1 VLQNR
6 TLAKRT
12 RPLRRGRFLA
22 VLLFGLAVQVPL
34 IVGLTR
40 AIGLVLPP
48 LLLAVA
54 ITGGFLGTVFGS
66 RRSLGSPS
74 RGRLYLVLWPFFIW
88 WTLSLLYTALSPLGW
103 LIRELAHLPVEA
115 VRDATLALAGLGTV
129 AALSGRPRVNR
140 QEIAIAGLPAAFDG
154 YRIAQI
160 SDLHCGPFASGA
172 RVDRWVAKV
181 NSLEADL
188 VAVTGDLIASGPA
201 FVPVVAASLGKLRGR
216 DGVYACMG
224 NHDYFTDG
232 EEMVRA
238 LERAGLDVL
247 RNRGVEIRRG
257 EELLY
262 VAGVDDTWTH
272 RNDVARALAER
283 PSGTPAVLLAHDP
296 ALFPEAAAHRVDL
309 TLSGHTHGGQIG
321 VPFLTRRFNLARLM
335 TEFTT
340 GLYRDGSSLLYVN
353 RGLGAT
359 GLPVRVAVPPEI
371 ALITLRRAESAATE
385 PVTVDDYR
393 RATASPA

>member
-1 VLQNR
+1 ML
-6 TLAKRT
+6 
-12 RPLRRGRFLA
+12 
-22 VLLFGLAVQVPL
+22 VLLLGLAVQVPL
-34 IVGLTR
+34 IVGLGR
-40 AIGLVLPP
+40 AVGLMLPP
-48 LLLAVA
+48 LVVAVA
-54 ITGGFLGTVFGS
+54 ITAGFLGTVFGN

-74 RGRLYLVLWPFFIW
+74 RAHLYLVLWPFFIW
-88 WTLSLLYTALSPLGW
+88 WTLALLFTVLTPLGW
-103 LIRELAHLPVEA
+103 LFHELGHLPASA
-115 VRDATLALAGLGTV
+115 VRDATLALAALGTV

-140 QEIAIAGLPAAFDG
+140 QEIAIPGLPAAFDG

-181 NSLEADL
+181 NDL
-188 VAVTGDLIASGPA
+188 DVDAVAVTGDLIASGPA

-238 LERAGLDVL
+238 LERAGLQVL

-257 EELLY
+257 EESLY

-296 ALFPEAAAHRVDL
+296 ALFPEAAAHRVEL

-321 VPFLTRRFNLARLM
+321 VPFLTKRFNLARLM

-340 GLYRDGSSLLYVN
+340 GIYRDGSSILYVN

-371 ALITLRRAESAATE
+371 ALITLRRSEAAATE
-385 PVTVDDYR
+385 AVPVGDYR

>member
-1 VLQNR
+1 
-6 TLAKRT
+6 
-12 RPLRRGRFLA
+12 
-22 VLLFGLAVQVPL
+22 
-34 IVGLTR
+34 
-40 AIGLVLPP
+40 
-48 LLLAVA
+48 
-54 ITGGFLGTVFGS
+54 
-66 RRSLGSPS
+66 
-74 RGRLYLVLWPFFIW
+74 
-88 WTLSLLYTALSPLGW
+88 
-103 LIRELAHLPVEA
+103 
-115 VRDATLALAGLGTV
+115 
-129 AALSGRPRVNR
+129 
-140 QEIAIAGLPAAFDG
+140 
-154 YRIAQI
+154 
-160 SDLHCGPFASGA
+160 
-172 RVDRWVAKV
+172 
-181 NSLEADL
+181 
-188 VAVTGDLIASGPA
+188 VTGDLIASGPA

-321 VPFLTRRFNLARLM
+321 VPFLTKRFNLARLM

-340 GLYRDGSSLLYVN
+340 GFYRDGSSILYVN

-371 ALITLRRAESAATE
+371 AVITLRRAETTATE
-385 PVTVDDYR
+385 PVTVGDYR

>member
-1 VLQNR
+1 MF
-6 TLAKRT
+6 TI
-12 RPLRRGRFLA
+12 
-22 VLLFGLAVQVPL
+22 VLLFGLAVQIPL
-34 IVGLTR
+34 IVGLSR
-40 AIGLVLPP
+40 ATGLVLPP
-48 LLLAVA
+48 LLAAAAV
-54 ITGGFLGTVFGS
+54 TGGFLSTVFGN
-66 RRSLGSPS
+66 RRNLGSPS
-74 RGRLYLVLWPFFIW
+74 WARLYLVLWPFFVW
-88 WTLSLLYTALSPLGW
+88 WTMALLFTALSPVGW
-103 LIRELAHLPVEA
+103 LFRGLAHLPA
-115 VRDATLALAGLGTV
+115 GPVREATLALAGLGTV
-129 AALSGRPRVNR
+129 AALSGRPRVIH

-172 RVDRWVAKV
+172 RVDRWVARV
-181 NSLEADL
+181 NQLDADL

-201 FVPVVAASLGKLRGR
+201 FVPVVAASLGGLRGR

-238 LERAGLDVL
+238 LERAGLQVL
-247 RNRGVEIRRG
+247 RNRGVEIRRADDS
-257 EELLY
+257 LY

-272 RNDVARALAER
+272 RNDVKRALAER

-321 VPFLTRRFNLARLM
+321 VPFLTKRFNLARLM
-335 TEFTT
+335 TQFTT
-340 GLYRDGSSLLYVN
+340 GLYRQGSSVLYVN

-359 GLPVRVAVPPEI
+359 ALPVRVAVPPEI
-371 ALITLRRAESAATE
+371 AVITLRQAEAAAAE
-385 PVTVDDYR
+385 PVSVGDYR

>member
-1 VLQNR
+1 LLVL
-6 TLAKRT
+6 
-12 RPLRRGRFLA
+12 
-22 VLLFGLAVQVPL
+22 VLGLAVQVPL
-34 IVGLTR
+34 VVGLGR
-40 AIGLVLPP
+40 AIGLLVPP
-48 LLLAVA
+48 LLMAVV
-54 ITGGFLGTVFGS
+54 ITGGFLATVFGN

-74 RGRLYLVLWPFFIW
+74 RARLYLVFWPFFIW
-88 WTLSLLYTALSPLGW
+88 WTLSLLFTVLSPLGW
-103 LIRELAHLPVEA
+103 LVHALGHLPA
-115 VRDATLALAGLGTV
+115 DSVREATLALAGLGTL
-129 AALSGRPRVNR
+129 AGLSGRPRVNHHDVS
-140 QEIAIAGLPAAFDG
+140 IAGLPASFDG

-172 RVDRWVAKV
+172 RVDRWVARV
-181 NSLEADL
+181 NELDADL
-188 VAVTGDLIASGPA
+188 VAVTGDLIASGSA

-247 RNRGVEIRRG
+247 RNRGVELRRA
-257 EELLY
+257 EETLY
-262 VAGVDDTWTH
+262 LAGVDDTWTH
-272 RNDVARALAER
+272 RNDLTRALAER
-283 PSGTPAVLLAHDP
+283 PPGTPAVLLAHDP

-321 VPFLTRRFNLARLM
+321 VPFLTKRFNLARLM
-335 TEFTT
+335 TPFTT
-340 GLYRDGSSLLYVN
+340 GIYRDGSSILYVN

-359 GLPVRVAVPPEI
+359 GLPVRLAVPPEI
-371 ALITLRRAESAATE
+371 AVITLRRAEASATE
-385 PVTVDDYR
+385 PVPVGDYR